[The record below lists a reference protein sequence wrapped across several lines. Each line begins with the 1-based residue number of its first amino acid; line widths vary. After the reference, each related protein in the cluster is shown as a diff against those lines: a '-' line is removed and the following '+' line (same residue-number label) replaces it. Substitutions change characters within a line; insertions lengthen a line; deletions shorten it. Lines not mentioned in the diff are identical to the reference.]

1 MKRPKLTPLCGP
13 RGVWTPPRGLSTAI
27 FGDSLQD
34 LTKKRADVDMWTVV
48 SLLIIER
55 RGVHISWGA
64 LGGAGPCKDS
74 RRSTLLRPPLNLGE
88 PFWCPRSACLKYG
101 WMEVLQSSV
110 GVDSV
115 IGWNLSKPKKD
126 KWTSANWQNRYVQ
139 KLRRHSVDYCLFFIF
154 VDFFGSR
161 DKVGVCSSI
170 RGDRVDAC

>member
-1 MKRPKLTPLCGP
+1 
-13 RGVWTPPRGLSTAI
+13 
-27 FGDSLQD
+27 
-34 LTKKRADVDMWTVV
+34 
-48 SLLIIER
+48 
-55 RGVHISWGA
+55 
-64 LGGAGPCKDS
+64 
-74 RRSTLLRPPLNLGE
+74 
-88 PFWCPRSACLKYG
+88 
-101 WMEVLQSSV
+101 MEVLQSSV

-154 VDFFGSR
+154 VDFFGSS